1 MLGLGDVEVVVEVGV
16 DEVDEVDVELVVVA
30 AGVAVVGSVDVVSS
44 VSGVWARRIGGHNV
58 SVNPT
63 AKGTVRKARRA
74 SDMAYGTTES
84 AEKRNWT
91 HFVPRKVQ
99 LCVAGVAPIQ
109 PGIRT
114 YPCKRLENV

>member
-1 MLGLGDVEVVVEVGV
+1 VLGLGDVEVVVEDGV
-16 DEVDEVDVELVVVA
+16 DEVDEVDEVNEVDVELVVVA

-44 VSGVWARRIGGHNV
+44 VSGVWARRIDGHTV

-99 LCVAGVAPIQ
+99 NAS
-109 PGIRT
+109 RT
-114 YPCKRLENV
+114 DNFA